1 MIYKSLTIGDTT
13 NLDPVLKFIS
23 ALFYVHI
30 DGTVF
35 IEVTDNKM
43 LEDTFVWENQSSFS
57 THSHPKASPD

>member
-23 ALFYVHI
+23 VLFYVHI

-43 LEDTFVWENQSSFS
+43 LEEYLCLGKPVFIFVLVVL
-57 THSHPKASPD
+57 